1 MGALRQDI
9 RYGLRMFWKNPGF
22 TVVAVM
28 TLAIGIGANTA
39 IFSVVDTVLLRSLPY
54 PEPDQLRVLWDDM
67 KSQKSMVSPGN
78 FLSWK
83 EQSHA
88 FEGMAAYQLI
98 GLTLT
103 GVEQPERLIGMFT
116 SASLFPI
123 LGAQAE
129 LGRLFATDE
138 DQARCSESS
147 RHQSLILATAVR
159 RQGRCSRKNAHAQW
173 RQLRSN
179 RSDVSF
185 LSVSKP
191 VE

>member
-28 TLAIGIGANTA
+28 TLALGIGANTA

-116 SASLFPI
+116 SASLFP
-123 LGAQAE
+123 
-129 LGRLFATDE
+129 F
-138 DQARCSESS
+138 
-147 RHQSLILATAVR
+147 
-159 RQGRCSRKNAHAQW
+159 
-173 RQLRSN
+173 
-179 RSDVSF
+179 
-185 LSVSKP
+185 
-191 VE
+191 